1 MDPLDM
7 SNQWSCGTLEQGF
20 GEVMVEAFHDD
31 EQKIMAELED
41 WIIICKF
48 GVAHQS
54 IFQDMEKELAS
65 MSLPTEPSSAG
76 APTLSHHTK

>member
-1 MDPLDM
+1 MKPTAIETCASKIPTLTNICPTSLNICFVALLDRGSRYVDPLDM

-41 WIIICKF
+41 W
-48 GVAHQS
+48 
-54 IFQDMEKELAS
+54 
-65 MSLPTEPSSAG
+65 
-76 APTLSHHTK
+76 